1 MSANVPLAWLLLVK
15 LKGRFLTAIAGIAFA
30 VILALVQ
37 LGFQDA
43 LYTSIT
49 QLYAHMNADL
59 VMISPQ
65 YQCIIARETFP
76 ERRLFQALG
85 ATEVA
90 SVAPIYMETA
100 QWTNPVNH
108 YERFIFMVGFKP
120 HRGVFDLPGV
130 DSHLDEI
137 AEPGRV
143 LFDEGS
149 RPEFGPIA
157 RLFRENGR
165 VVTEVS
171 RRRVE
176 VAGLFRIG
184 ASFANSG
191 QVITSDMNF
200 FRLAP
205 NRDLGNVDLGLIRL
219 KPGADPEAA
228 RAELSGMLSS
238 DVTVLTK
245 KGFLDREESYWSH
258 GLPIGFLFNA
268 SLVMSVVVGA
278 VIVYQILYSGV
289 SEHLAEY
296 ATLKAI
302 GYSDFRLFGVVL
314 QESLIL
320 SLLGFIPGLLLALGV
335 YRIVRAATLLPLR
348 MTLTTAV
355 VAYLAT
361 AMMCALAGALATHK
375 LRSADPAEVF

>member
-1 MSANVPLAWLLLVK
+1 
-15 LKGRFLTAIAGIAFA
+15 
-30 VILALVQ
+30 
-37 LGFQDA
+37 
-43 LYTSIT
+43 
-49 QLYAHMNADL
+49 
-59 VMISPQ
+59 
-65 YQCIIARETFP
+65 
-76 ERRLFQALG
+76 
-85 ATEVA
+85 
-90 SVAPIYMETA
+90 
-100 QWTNPVNH
+100 
-108 YERFIFMVGFKP
+108 
-120 HRGVFDLPGV
+120 
-130 DSHLDEI
+130 
-137 AEPGRV
+137 
-143 LFDEGS
+143 
-149 RPEFGPIA
+149 
-157 RLFRENGR
+157 
-165 VVTEVS
+165 
-171 RRRVE
+171 
-176 VAGLFRIG
+176 LFRIG

-191 QVITSDMNF
+191 QVITGDMNF

-205 NRDLGNVDLGLIRL
+205 NRDMGNVDLGLIRL

-228 RAELSGMLSS
+228 RAELAGMLSG

-245 KGFLDREESYWSH
+245 KGFLDREKSYWSH

-355 VAYLAT
+355 AAYLAT